1 MPFECWLTSRFF
13 LAFLNISRPRY
24 PDLDDLDIDIWNE
37 SCALK
42 GFPFSWDSRRNHQL
56 VRIALGFMDDNRDRC
71 GATSIK
77 MDGGI
82 NSQLSKWI
90 VLVLW
95 NIFYFSIYR
104 EESSQLTFIFF
115 RGVGATTNQWIVL
128 KVQWSSRD
136 IFLIFY
142 YIYSKSFLMMGL
154 VSIGNHAHKKDDCL

>member
-1 MPFECWLTSRFF
+1 MMELINQHNWLTSIFL

-37 SCALK
+37 SGALK
-42 GFPFSWDSRRNHQL
+42 GFPFSGDSRRNHQL
-56 VRIALGFMDDNRDRC
+56 VRIALGFMDDNRNRC

-95 NIFYFSIYR
+95 NIYYFCIYR

-115 RGVGATTNQWIVL
+115 RGVETTNQWIVL

-136 IFLIFY
+136 HFLILY
-142 YIYSKSFLMMGL
+142 YI
-154 VSIGNHAHKKDDCL
+154 VNHSWWWD